1 MFPSLENRRP
11 WLPILVAV
19 AIFAAAVGLRLA
31 LDPLIGTRFPYVTF
45 FPAVMFAALFGGLYA
60 GLTVTLLSSCFVT
73 FFLLNP
79 VRSVAVSHLGDW
91 IGTGIFFLSCLMASL
106 LCEFMHRAQKRA
118 SEAESQVRLAA
129 EREQARAALQESEV
143 RFRSYLE
150 NSPIAVLVVDREGH
164 YVEFNAAATDLLGY
178 AAETLAR
185 MHILEVHRIEDHVTV
200 LSEFAKL
207 FEAGRLQVETC
218 MLRGDGQTVWVSL
231 HAARLDSDHA
241 IAYCQD
247 ITEQRAAVESMRER
261 LLLQEQ
267 LSSITSVVPGMIY
280 SFRRRADGSFCL
292 PYAGPGMQRVLGLQ
306 AAELSQDATPALDL
320 IHPDDRALV
329 QRSIAQSASTMT
341 PWRVE
346 FRVSHFERGEIWVEG
361 RSIPKQEADGS
372 ILWQG
377 FIHDITERKRTE
389 EMVLETTRR
398 LELATK
404 SAGLGVWEWD
414 IEARSLLWNDRMCEL
429 YGITQQSFDG
439 SHETWKRALHP
450 EDVDRFVGEC
460 EAALDG
466 RKELNS
472 EYRLIHPDG
481 KVKTLKIDA
490 LVLRD
495 QAGRPLRMVGLNRD
509 ITEQRYLEAQ
519 LLQAQKMEA
528 VGRLAGGVAHDFNN
542 NLSVILGYAELSKL
556 VAVDSVKFH
565 EYLDEIIKAAERSRD
580 VTQQLLTFSRN
591 EIMAPR
597 RVDLNHILRN
607 SDKALWRLIGEDV
620 RLELITADHI
630 WPVLID
636 PDQANQV
643 IMNLSI
649 NARDA
654 MPDGGTLR
662 IETRNV
668 PAQEIRRTGN
678 PDKGPGDYV
687 LMTVTDTGVG
697 MDLKLQGRVFEPFF
711 TTKEVGKGSGLG
723 LATVYGIMQQ
733 SCGFIEVSS
742 APGQGAVFSLYFPRL
757 QQEQVVDQPQEQ
769 LISAGARSVLLVE
782 DEPTVRLMA
791 QLMLEKIGYSVLVAA
806 SPQEALEK
814 CRSTQIGIDCLL
826 TDVIMPG
833 MNGVELSVAIRAL
846 YPGIGIVYMSGYSS
860 DMIAH
865 RGVLEQGVIFLQKP
879 FDVITLT
886 EKIRQSLQFSRTA

>member
-11 WLPILVAV
+11 WLPIVVAV
-19 AIFAAAVGLRLA
+19 AMFAAAVGLRLG
-31 LDPLIGTRFPYVTF
+31 LGPLIGTRFPYVTF

-60 GLTVTLLSSCFVT
+60 GLTVTLLSSCFAT
-73 FFLLNP
+73 YFLINP
-79 VRSVAVSHLGDW
+79 VGSISVNHLGDW

-106 LCEFMHRAQKRA
+106 LCEFMRRVQKRA
-118 SEAESQVRLAA
+118 NEAESQVKLAA
-129 EREQARAALQESEV
+129 EREQARAALHERDL

-150 NSPIAVLVVDREGH
+150 SSPIAVLVVDREGR
-164 YVEFNAAATDLLGY
+164 YVDSNAAATDLLGY

-185 MHILEVHRIEDHVTV
+185 MHILEVHRIEDHATV
-200 LSEFAKL
+200 LSEFARL

-218 MLRGDGQTVWVSL
+218 MLRADGQTVWVSL

-261 LLLQEQ
+261 LSLQEQ
-267 LSSITSVVPGMIY
+267 LTSIASVVPGMIY

-292 PYAGPGMQRVLGLQ
+292 PYAGPGLQSVLGMQ
-306 AAELSQDATPALDL
+306 SAECAEDATAILAL
-320 IHPDDRALV
+320 IHHDDLALV
-329 QRSIAQSASTMT
+329 ERSIAQSADCMT

-346 FRVSHFERGEIWVEG
+346 FRVIHPDKGEIWVEG
-361 RSIPKQEADGS
+361 HSIPKQEADGS

-377 FIHDITERKRTE
+377 FIHDVTERKRTE
-389 EMVLETTRR
+389 EMMLETTRR
-398 LELATK
+398 LDLATK

-414 IEARSLLWNDRMCEL
+414 IEAELLLWNDRMCKL
-429 YGITQQSFDG
+429 YGMTPQSFDG
-439 SHETWKRALHP
+439 SHEMWKRALHP
-450 EDVDRFVGEC
+450 EDADRFLGEC
-460 EAALDG
+460 EAALEG

-472 EYRLIHPDG
+472 EYRLVHPDG
-481 KVKTLKIDA
+481 TVKTHKIDA

-495 QAGRPLRMVGLNRD
+495 QSGRPLRMVGLNRD

-519 LLQAQKMEA
+519 LLQAQKMKA

-542 NLSVILGYAELSKL
+542 SLSVILGYAELSRL
-556 VAVDSVKFH
+556 VRVDSVKFH
-565 EYLDEIIKAAERSRD
+565 EYLDEIIKAAEHSRD
-580 VTQQLLTFSRN
+580 VTRQLLAFSRN

-597 RVDLNHILRN
+597 RVDLNHLIRH

-620 RLELITADHI
+620 RLELITADDI

-636 PDQANQV
+636 PGQVNQ
-643 IMNLSI
+643 IITNLAL

-654 MPDGGTLR
+654 MPDGGTLS
-662 IETRNV
+662 IETRNL
-668 PAQEIRRTGN
+668 PAEKIRRTGN
-678 PDKGPGDYV
+678 PDKGPGDHV

-711 TTKEVGKGSGLG
+711 TTKAVGKGSGLG

-733 SCGFIEVSS
+733 NGGFIEVSS
-742 APGQGAVFSLYFPRL
+742 APGQGAAFSLYFPRL
-757 QQEQVVDQPQEQ
+757 QQEQAVDQPQEQ
-769 LISAGARSVLLVE
+769 PASPGARSVLLVE
-782 DEPTVRLMA
+782 DESTVRLMA

-814 CRSTQIGIDCLL
+814 CRSTQMRIDCLL

-833 MNGVELSVAIRAL
+833 MNGVELSVAVRAL

-865 RGVLEQGVIFLQKP
+865 HGVLEQGVIFLQKP

-886 EKIRQSLQFSRTA
+886 EKIRQSLRFSRTA